1 MKTVHTTRILLW
13 TPIILIG
20 YFISAQIGFNIAFLN
35 SQVSPV
41 WPPEGV
47 ALSSLLLLGPAAL
60 PGIYLGATLA
70 NFYNNPHFQTAFI
83 IGIGNTLSSYVN
95 YRIIKRVTEK
105 TDPLYSTKD
114 LIYFLSIGTFPG
126 SFLSAVMGVTSL
138 WYWDF
143 LSSELYF
150 NVFFTWFS
158 GEMLGFLIV
167 APLLYVWFYPKTK
180 LNLEL
185 SKQLELFL
193 WLIIVYI
200 SGSIAFS
207 DEWPL
212 LFVPIP
218 FVIVTSIRFR
228 QFGATLSTVVLSYI
242 AVTLTI
248 EGKGVFARRDASG
261 LSINDSL
268 IFLNAFLF
276 CISGIAYFL
285 VTATRERERAQETSL
300 KSLQVLNELKEKAN
314 EELELKVLERTAV
327 IEEQRI
333 EIEKQLDMAKRIQ
346 ESLFPQKEI
355 IPNGVEIEFKNIP
368 MMKVGGDLYDIVWRP
383 EKQELGVFICD
394 VSGHGIPAAL
404 LSALV
409 KTSLEKWK
417 EDPSDLKENLE
428 SIRNQIMPNL
438 REHFVTASLLHL
450 QTDTGVLT
458 FARAG
463 HFPLFIIRK
472 SGALVSLKPMGRII
486 TPIFDILA
494 EEEKF
499 QLEKGDLIVMLTDGL
514 TEAREPSTLQM
525 FGEDKLLRLVTD
537 LRNKPL
543 LTIRDEVFQSV
554 IHLSGGIR
562 AIQDDLTLGLIRYT
576 GINEEKVMVGL

>member
-268 IFLNAFLF
+268 IFLDAFLF

-458 FARAG
+458 SARAG

-576 GINEEKVMVGL
+576 GINEEDTTKV

>member
-268 IFLNAFLF
+268 IFLDAFLF

-562 AIQDDLTLGLIRYT
+562 AIQDDLTLELIRYT
-576 GINEEKVMVGL
+576 GINEEDTTKV

>member
-268 IFLNAFLF
+268 IFLDAFLF

-576 GINEEKVMVGL
+576 GINEEDTTKV

>member
-1 MKTVHTTRILLW
+1 MKTVLTTRILLW

-20 YFISAQIGFNIAFLN
+20 YFISAQIGFHIAFLN

-47 ALSSLLLLGPAAL
+47 GLASLLLLGPVAL

-70 NFYNNPHFQTAFI
+70 NFYNNPHFQTAFL
-83 IGIGNTLSSYVN
+83 IGIGNTVSSYIN

-105 TDPLYSTKD
+105 ADPLYSTKD
-114 LIYFLSIGTFPG
+114 LLSFLSVGTFPG
-126 SFLSAVMGVTSL
+126 SFLSALMGVTSL

-143 LSSELYF
+143 LTSTLYW

-167 APLLYVWFYPKTK
+167 APLLYVWFYPKSK
-180 LNLEL
+180 FNLDL
-185 SKQLELFL
+185 SKQIELLL
-193 WLIIVYI
+193 WIIVVYI

-212 LFVPIP
+212 LFLPIP

-228 QFGATLSTVVLSYI
+228 QFGATLSTVVLSFT

-248 EGKGVFARRDASG
+248 EGKGVFARRDDAG

-268 IFLNAFLF
+268 IFLDAFLF

-314 EELELKVLERTAV
+314 EELEQKVLERTAV
-327 IEEQRI
+327 IQEQRI

-355 IPNGVEIEFKNIP
+355 SPNGVEIEFKNIP
-368 MMKVGGDLYDIVWRP
+368 MMKVGGDLYDIVWKP
-383 EKQELGVFICD
+383 DKQELGVFICD

-428 SIRNQIMPNL
+428 SIRNQIKPNL

-450 QTDTGVLT
+450 DTVSGLLT

-494 EEEKF
+494 EEESF
-499 QLEKGDLIVMLTDGL
+499 QLEEGDLIVMLTDGL
-514 TEAREPSTLQM
+514 TEAREPSSLQM
-525 FGEDKLLRLVTD
+525 FGEEKLLHLVRD

-543 LTIRDEVFQSV
+543 IAIRDEVFQSV

-576 GINEEKVMVGL
+576 GV

>member
-268 IFLNAFLF
+268 IFLDAFLF

>member
-1 MKTVHTTRILLW
+1 MKTVHYTRILLW

-20 YFISAQIGFNIAFLN
+20 YFISAQIGFKIAFLN

-47 ALSSLLLLGPAAL
+47 GLSSLLLLGPVAI

-126 SFLSAVMGVTSL
+126 SFISAVLGVTSL

-167 APLLYVWFYPKTK
+167 APLLYVWFYPKSK
-180 LNLEL
+180 LNLDL

-193 WLIIVYI
+193 WIVIVYI

-228 QFGATLSTVVLSYI
+228 QFGATLSTVVLSYT

-268 IFLNAFLF
+268 IFLDAFLF

-314 EELELKVLERTAV
+314 EELEQKVLERTAV

-355 IPNGVEIEFKNIP
+355 VPNGVEILFKNIP
-368 MMKVGGDLYDIVWRP
+368 MMKVGGDLYDIVWRHD
-383 EKQELGVFICD
+383 KQELGVFICD

-417 EDPSDLKENLE
+417 EDPKDLKENLE
-428 SIRNQIMPNL
+428 SIRNQIIPNL

-450 QTDTGVLT
+450 HTDSGALT

-499 QLEKGDLIVMLTDGL
+499 QMEKGDLIVLLTDGL
-514 TEAREPSTLQM
+514 TEARDPASLQM
-525 FGEDKLLRLVTD
+525 FGEDKLLNLVRD
-537 LRNKPL
+537 LRNQPL
-543 LTIRDEVFQSV
+543 KEIRDEVFQSV
-554 IHLSGGIR
+554 IHLSGGIQ

-576 GINEEKVMVGL
+576 GV